1 MNVYTADSIRA
12 AEAPLLAS
20 LPEGDLMR
28 RASYGLYIH
37 VLDEIRRRCGTVYG
51 SHILLVVGAGDN
63 GGDTLWAGTYLRGK
77 GAAVTAVLLNP
88 TTPIPRALPPSGQPT
103 DTSSPCP
110 NKRQTSPQTPPSVL
124 PSTVPTS
131 R

>member
-1 MNVYTADSIRA
+1 MNVYTPDSIRA

-63 GGDTLWAGTYLRGK
+63 GGVTLWAGTYLR
-77 GAAVTAVLLNP
+77 
-88 TTPIPRALPPSGQPT
+88 
-103 DTSSPCP
+103 
-110 NKRQTSPQTPPSVL
+110 
-124 PSTVPTS
+124 
-131 R
+131 

>member
-1 MNVYTADSIRA
+1 MNVYTPDSIRA

-77 GAAVTAVLLNP
+77 GAAVTAVLLNLNH
-88 TTPIPRALPPSGQPT
+88 RASPPSGQPT
-103 DTSSPCP
+103 DTSSLCP